1 MKLLRVQVPNFR
13 ALKDVDISFEP
24 DFVPNI
30 FPIGSQNGGGK
41 STLLQLLF
49 VLLHCSTDSKKKDFI
64 RNILSTFEPPHEFQ
78 PLTYI
83 TVSHRGI
90 ECQLKFFLCPSS
102 YADRLIKGV
111 HLDQLE
117 ILDETQKSSVFDFG
131 VLDREPILKSKIN
144 SVVVRDTRSK
154 KNLSELE
161 KIKEI
166 PDQQLR
172 FAKFDQFLDEEKIRE
187 EKYART
193 VRRGM
198 SRSSFRE
205 AWEGEL
211 DVLVNHFQEEI
222 EKLGIELA
230 ELVVEYRNLEKSA
243 KDINKALTDQDYLLV
258 CNYEKASSDRSYT
271 LLCSAEG
278 LATQEL
284 NAFLQDLSKY
294 VFLAAPSTQIFI
306 FLPRILTKK
315 LFKDSEYKKRAYQ
328 QDFLAASLVLP
339 GLFTYDFFSV
349 DLLIDAFKAARDL
362 DFSQAVETGEYGEN
376 YKTILREFN
385 SLLAGKTV
393 NISADLNEVVFQ
405 KKENGQEISLYPE
418 DLSHGE
424 LKRLSLY
431 MWIRSRRIQDSIV
444 LMDEVE
450 LAFHPDWQYQIVSD
464 LAAWAPTNQYLLAT
478 HSYELCQALT
488 PAHVKEIPP
497 VLLKQPVANP

>member
-49 VLLHCSTDSKKKDFI
+49 VLLHCSTDSKKKDFV
-64 RNILSTFEPPHEFQ
+64 RNILSSFEPKRNFQ
-78 PLTYI
+78 VLANI
-83 TVSHRGI
+83 TASHK
-90 ECQLKFFLCPSS
+90 EEEYQLKFSLCLSS
-102 YADRLIKGV
+102 HAGRLVKGGYT
-111 HLDQLE
+111 DGLE
-117 ILDETQKSSVFDFG
+117 ILDESQEPSRLSFD
-131 VLDREPILKSKIN
+131 VLDREPLLKSKIN
-144 SVVVRDTRSK
+144 SLVNRDTIFKQR
-154 KNLSELE
+154 LLELE

-166 PDQQLR
+166 PDQDVR
-172 FAKFDQFLDEEKIRE
+172 FVRFDQFLEEDKIRE
-187 EKYART
+187 EKHMRTARKGLT
-193 VRRGM
+193 RGYLKENWE
-198 SRSSFRE
+198 RE
-205 AWEGEL
+205 FEML
-211 DVLVNHFQEEI
+211 LNYFQEET
-222 EKLGIELA
+222 EKLGVELA
-230 ELVVEYRNLEKSA
+230 ELVVEYRDLEKSA
-243 KDINKALTDQDYLLV
+243 KQINKTLVEQDYLFI
-258 CNYEKASSDRSYT
+258 CNYEKESAAISYT
-271 LLCSAEG
+271 LLCSIEG
-278 LATQEL
+278 LDNQEV
-284 NAFLQDLSKY
+284 NAFLQEASKHT
-294 VFLAAPSTQIFI
+294 FLAAPSTQIFI
-306 FLPRILTKK
+306 FLPRNLTKK
-315 LFKDSEYKKRAYQ
+315 LFKDNEYKKRAYQ
-328 QDFLAASLVLP
+328 QDFLAASAALP
-339 GLFTYDFFSV
+339 GLFTYDFFSIN
-349 DLLIDAFKAARDL
+349 LLIDAFKGARDL

-405 KKENGQEISLYPE
+405 KKENGREISLYPE

-431 MWIRSRRIQDSIV
+431 MWIRSRQIQDSIV

-464 LAAWAPTNQYLLAT
+464 LATWSPTNQYLLAT